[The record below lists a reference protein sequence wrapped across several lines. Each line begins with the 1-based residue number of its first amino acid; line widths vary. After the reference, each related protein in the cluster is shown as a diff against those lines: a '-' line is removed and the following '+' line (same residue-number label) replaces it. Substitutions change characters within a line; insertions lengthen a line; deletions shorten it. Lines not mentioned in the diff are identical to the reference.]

1 MSTKKTSAKFIAF
14 IIAAILTPILV
25 VVCAKSQFGLDEM
38 MGPKLD
44 AGFITTWPETV
55 DGMLKVAEVT
65 DKDLVYDLGC
75 GDGRIVIAA
84 AKTYGA
90 KGVGIDLNPKR
101 VKEAKEN
108 AKAAGVEHLTTFKL
122 GNFYKDDFSDATV
135 VALYLPQT
143 INYEL
148 RPILWKQLKV
158 GARVVSN
165 ESDMG
170 PEWPAEKI
178 VQVGTKTVYFWTIT
192 EDVKRKGALIPD
204 REEDP
209 YDR

>member
-1 MSTKKTSAKFIAF
+1 MSSPKRTSLT
-14 IIAAILTPILV
+14 IAAFVFVAVLIPIIV
-25 VVCAKSQFGLDEM
+25 IVTAKNQFGLDEM
-38 MGPKLD
+38 MGPELD
-44 AGFITTWPETV
+44 AGFIATWPETA
-55 DGMLKVAEVT
+55 DGMVKLADVNK
-65 DKDLVYDLGC
+65 DDLVYDLGC

-84 AKTYGA
+84 AKLRGA
-90 KGVGIDLNPKR
+90 HGIGLDLNPKR
-101 VKEAKEN
+101 VEEAKAN
-108 AKAAGVEHLTTFKL
+108 ARAAGVEHLTEFKL

-135 VALYLPQT
+135 VMLYLPQS

-178 VQVGTKTVYFWTIT
+178 EKVGTKTIYYWTIT
-192 EDVKRKGALIPD
+192 EEQKRKAALIPD
-204 REEDP
+204 RTDA
-209 YDR
+209 

>member
-1 MSTKKTSAKFIAF
+1 MSSRKNTRLTIAAF
-14 IIAAILTPILV
+14 IFVAVLIPVLV
-25 VVCAKSQFGLDEM
+25 VVSAKSQFGLDEM
-38 MGPKLD
+38 MGPELD

-65 DKDLVYDLGC
+65 KDDLVYDLGC

-84 AKTYGA
+84 AKKYGA

-101 VKEAKEN
+101 IEEANANARAAKVEN
-108 AKAAGVEHLTTFKL
+108 LVQFKL
-122 GNFYKDDFSDATV
+122 GNFYKVDFSDATV

-158 GARVVSN
+158 GSRVVSN

-178 VQVGTKTVYFWTIT
+178 EQVGTKTVYMWTIT
-192 EDVKRKGALIPD
+192 EEEKRKAALIPD
-204 REEDP
+204 RD
-209 YDR
+209 DT

>member
-1 MSTKKTSAKFIAF
+1 MSSKKNRLT
-14 IIAAILTPILV
+14 IAAFLFVAVLIPVFV
-25 VVCAKSQFGLDEM
+25 VISAKSQFGLDEM
-38 MGPKLD
+38 MGPELD

-65 DKDLVYDLGC
+65 KDDLVYDLGC

-84 AKTYGA
+84 AQTYGA

-101 VKEAKEN
+101 IEEANANARAASVEN
-108 AKAAGVEHLTTFKL
+108 LVQFRL
-122 GNFYKDDFSDATV
+122 GNFYKVNFSDATV

-158 GARVVSN
+158 GSRVVSN

-178 VQVGTKTVYFWTIT
+178 EKIGTKTVYMWTIT
-192 EDVKRKGALIPD
+192 EAEKRKAALIPD
-204 REEDP
+204 RD
-209 YDR
+209 DT

>member
-1 MSTKKTSAKFIAF
+1 MSSKKNRLT
-14 IIAAILTPILV
+14 IAAFLFVAVLIPVFIV
-25 VVCAKSQFGLDEM
+25 ISAKSQFGLDEM
-38 MGPKLD
+38 MGPELD

-65 DKDLVYDLGC
+65 KDDLVYDLGC

-84 AKTYGA
+84 AQKYGA

-101 VKEAKEN
+101 IEEANANARAAKVEN
-108 AKAAGVEHLTTFKL
+108 LVQFRL
-122 GNFYKDDFSDATV
+122 GNFYKVDFSDATV

-158 GARVVSN
+158 GSRVVSN

-178 VQVGTKTVYFWTIT
+178 EQVGTKTVYMWTIT
-192 EDVKRKGALIPD
+192 EEEKRKAA
-204 REEDP
+204 
-209 YDR
+209 